1 MSVMKHVGLFLLPVS
16 ITAVGIAWYLDLFA
30 QEGVAPAATEIQAQA
45 TNALVELK
53 STTNFESLSYPEEP
67 QLAQLQREWPTAEL
81 SQDIGTFIGEEYA
94 SNDAV
99 PGEQELL
106 NEPQKTVKTSPTMRS
121 GDDLGLSLDDLD
133 LSSLSPDLALKV
145 ENALANDDQP
155 STNDSSSVDDL
166 EREAQQWHGRLP
178 ALNLQTHM
186 YSSDVKRRWVKI
198 NNVEYHQGD
207 VVDGQVT
214 LKEIQPQAVIVEFQG
229 EQIRIPAL
237 YEWKG

>member
-1 MSVMKHVGLFLLPVS
+1 MPMMKHVGLFLLPVS
-16 ITAVGIAWYLDLFA
+16 LTAVGVAWYLDLFA
-30 QEGVAPAATEIQAQA
+30 QASPEPVRVTQVAPAVEIAPVVVKQ
-45 TNALVELK
+45 T
-53 STTNFESLSYPEEP
+53 FESLSYPETP
-67 QLAQLQREWPTAEL
+67 MLAHLPREWPTAEL
-81 SQDIGTFIGEEYA
+81 PSDTGTFNDTQYA
-94 SNDAV
+94 SHETV
-99 PGEQELL
+99 PGERALLERPQQAGKNELDQDAL
-106 NEPQKTVKTSPTMRS
+106 
-121 GDDLGLSLDDLD
+121 DLSLDDLD

-145 ENALANDDQP
+145 ENALANTEQP
-155 STNDSSSVDDL
+155 DSASLQVNDL
-166 EREAQQWHGRLP
+166 ERNAQQWYGRLP

-186 YSSDVKRRWVKI
+186 YTNDTKRRWVKI

>member
-1 MSVMKHVGLFLLPVS
+1 M
-16 ITAVGIAWYLDLFA
+16 
-30 QEGVAPAATEIQAQA
+30 
-45 TNALVELK
+45 
-53 STTNFESLSYPEEP
+53 
-67 QLAQLQREWPTAEL
+67 
-81 SQDIGTFIGEEYA
+81 
-94 SNDAV
+94 
-99 PGEQELL
+99 
-106 NEPQKTVKTSPTMRS
+106 
-121 GDDLGLSLDDLD
+121 
-133 LSSLSPDLALKV
+133 KV

>member
-1 MSVMKHVGLFLLPVS
+1 MSVMKHVGLFLLPISV
-16 ITAVGIAWYLDLFA
+16 TAVGAAWYLDLFA
-30 QEGVAPAATEIQAQA
+30 QEAPESVVVEKAQA
-45 TNALVELK
+45 LAKPVMPMVK
-53 STTNFESLSYPEEP
+53 AKFESLSYPDEP
-67 QLAQLQREWPTAEL
+67 QLAQLERDWPTAEL
-81 SQDIGTFIGEEYA
+81 SQDYGTFVDQNYA
-94 SNDAV
+94 ANNAI
-99 PGEQELL
+99 PGEQDLL
-106 NEPQKTVKTSPTMRS
+106 EPSQQTVKTSASMQS
-121 GDDLGLSLDDLD
+121 HDDLGLSLDDLD

-145 ENALANDDQP
+145 ESALSNNDQP
-155 STNDSSSVDDL
+155 SLNSSSSVGDL
-166 EREAQQWHGRLP
+166 EREARQWHGRLP

-186 YSSDVKRRWVKI
+186 YSSDANRRWVKI